1 MLRQE
6 MSEDEFIEKNY
17 NQWLT
22 DFQELLSINSVRDD
36 HLADTVHP
44 YGPGPKAAL
53 KKMISFAIRDGFTR
67 FGVIDN
73 RAGYIEIG
81 PKDARQTV
89 GILIHVDV
97 VPVDKE
103 LWNYE
108 PFAGTIVDDR
118 LYGRGS
124 DDMKGSD
131 MLSYYAL
138 KALKDRSSTFK
149 NKVRLI
155 IGTDEENDWQDME
168 AYFTAEGRPD
178 LGFSPDSDFIVENAE
193 KGIAHLDLISDSKIL
208 NPSNGQ
214 LLFLRAGKA
223 SNVVPGVARAA
234 VKNVAFNRAQEI
246 FQDFLK
252 KEQLTGQIEED
263 SDGFKIILNGFSV
276 HGSTPD
282 EGRNAATYLAL
293 FLLNFD
299 FDERTNRWLNFLA
312 KTIHQDYFAEK
323 LGIGITTPEMGKTT
337 LNAGIVDLEINKTA
351 KINLNLRYP
360 IGFSGLK
367 AVEIIENNFPWIKAY
382 LRDDGLKPHL
392 VPADDPVVTNL
403 LSIYKQVTGKETHL
417 NVSAGAS
424 FGRLMPRG
432 VCYGTRFIGQQSTAH
447 QIDEYFNLQNYQPA
461 MRILIKS
468 IEALANLD

>member
-1 MLRQE
+1 MSRLE
-6 MSEDEFIEKNY
+6 MSEDEFIERNY
-17 NQWLT
+17 DQWLT
-22 DFQELLSINSVRDD
+22 DFQELLSINSVRDNSLSNSD
-36 HLADTVHP
+36 HP
-44 YGPGPKAAL
+44 YGPGPKTAL
-53 KKMISFAIRDGFTR
+53 KKMISFAKRDGFKEMDI
-67 FGVIDN
+67 IDN

-81 PKDARQTV
+81 PKEAQQTV

-108 PFAGTIVDDR
+108 PFAGTIIGNR

-138 KALKDRSSTFK
+138 KALKDRASTFK
-149 NKVRLI
+149 NKIRLV

-168 AYFTAEGRPD
+168 AYFAAEGRPT
-178 LGFSPDSDFIVENAE
+178 LGFSPDGDFIVENAE

-208 NPSNGQ
+208 NPSKGQ

-223 SNVVPGVARAA
+223 SNIVPGVAKAA
-234 VKNVAFNRAQEI
+234 VENVAFDQAQKSFRE
-246 FQDFLK
+246 FLK
-252 KEQLTGQIEED
+252 KEKLTGQIEKE
-263 SDGFKIILNGFSV
+263 SNGFQIILNGFSV

-282 EGRNAATYLAL
+282 EGKNAATYLAL
-293 FLLNFD
+293 FLSNFD
-299 FDERTNRWLNFLA
+299 FDENSKYWLDFLA

-323 LGIGITTPEMGKTT
+323 LGIGIRTPEMGETT
-337 LNAGIVDLEINKTA
+337 LNPGIIDWEINKTA

-360 IGFSGLK
+360 VGFSGLK
-367 AVEIIENNFPWIKAY
+367 AARIIEKKFPRIKAY
-382 LRDDGLKPHL
+382 LQDDGLKPHL
-392 VPADDPVVTNL
+392 VSADDPVVINL
-403 LSIYKQVTGKETHL
+403 LSIYKQVTGKQTHL

-432 VCYGTRFIGQQSTAH
+432 VCYGTRFIGQKSTAH

-461 MRILIKS
+461 MKILIKS